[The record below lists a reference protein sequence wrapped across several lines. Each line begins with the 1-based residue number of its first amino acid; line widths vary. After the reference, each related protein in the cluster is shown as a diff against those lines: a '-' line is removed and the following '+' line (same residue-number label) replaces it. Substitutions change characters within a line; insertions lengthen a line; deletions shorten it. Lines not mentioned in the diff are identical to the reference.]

1 MFIVTISIS
10 SPGAHGSLL
19 TELPNQVSLNPDY
32 KDSAPNRADL
42 TPILTV
48 GPDLQQHATG
58 HGQHLVPLFGT

>member
-1 MFIVTISIS
+1 MFIVTISIKLRQE
-10 SPGAHGSLL
+10 PTGSVL
-19 TELPNQVSLNPDY
+19 TELPNQVLNPDY

-58 HGQHLVPLFGT
+58 HGQHLVPLFRT